1 MMGFASQHKRRGV
14 IIDERFVGRSL
25 EIYTVDGDKVLGLV
39 DEVAC
44 NEIGMLVEGK
54 PTIVER
60 RAILYAV
67 TGLTDVHGI
76 SEGCEKEF
84 VLGEEFIG
92 RDVSIRLVNGIEVR
106 GRLIKVSRNEIGI
119 AQENRALIIP
129 RKSISII
136 RILGR

>member
-1 MMGFASQHKRRGV
+1 MSYVPHHKRRGV

-25 EIYTVDGDKVLGLV
+25 EIYTVDGDKLLGLV

-54 PTIVER
+54 PIIVER

-84 VLGEEFIG
+84 VLNEEFIG
-92 RDVSIRLVNGIEVR
+92 RDLVVKLINGLELR

-129 RKSISII
+129 RRAISIVKI
-136 RILGR
+136 VGE